1 MKALIIINPS
11 SGKEK
16 AKDYEEKLVEVLKSR
31 YDEINIKYTK
41 KKNDAKNFAYE
52 AANEDYD
59 LVISLGGD
67 GTVNETV
74 NGIAPNKK
82 RPALGIIP
90 MGTVNDLAR
99 ALDIPLDPDE
109 AIDMLKDSKEKEI
122 DIGMVNERY
131 FTNVVSVGNIAK
143 AVHEVESEEKSK
155 LGPLAYF
162 IAGTKE
168 VINSE
173 DFLVKLKYENKLSE
187 LKISLLAIGLSGAL
201 AGFGDFLKE
210 AKPDDGKL
218 HVLAI
223 KSLDIGKA
231 LKILPSAVTGK
242 ITESENVIYFTT
254 DNINVRLVEHEE
266 KESDIDGEK
275 GPILPLDIKVL
286 PKHLKV
292 MIKNS

>member
-1 MKALIIINPS
+1 MKALIILNPS

-16 AKDYEEKLVEVLKSR
+16 AKDYEDKLVEVLKPR

-41 KKNDAKNFAYE
+41 KKNDAKNFANE
-52 AANEDYD
+52 AAKEGYD

-74 NGIAPNKK
+74 NGLAPNEI

-99 ALDIPLDPDE
+99 ALDIPLNPDE
-109 AIDMLKDSKEKEI
+109 AIDMLKDAKEKEI
-122 DIGMVNERY
+122 DIGMVNESY

-168 VINSE
+168 IINSE
-173 DFLVKLKYENKLSE
+173 DFLVKLKYENKISE
-187 LKISLLAIGLSGAL
+187 LKISILAIGLSGAL
-201 AGFGDFLKE
+201 AGFEDFLKE

-223 KSLDIGKA
+223 KSLDVGKA
-231 LKILPSAVTGK
+231 LKILPSAVTGN
-242 ITESENVIYFTT
+242 ITESDEVIYFSA
-254 DNINVRLVEHEE
+254 DSINISLVDGME

-275 GPILPLDIKVL
+275 GPNLPLHIKVL

-292 MIKNS
+292 MTKNS